1 VILVWA
7 QFLVCVLLV
16 LFFGAKLSRY
26 ADVIAEKTGLSR
38 IWIGLLLLAVV
49 TSLPELI
56 TGIGAVA
63 VVGYPRG
70 PDLAMG
76 TIFGS
81 NALNLFIIALLD
93 IIYRGGPLLTSA
105 GVGHRLSGGLGIL
118 LIAFAGASILLG
130 TRGWGGAIGWVGI
143 YSLVLVPLYFL
154 GSRRILKF
162 ERREQRGQE
171 AGLKTLRYEKIS
183 SRRAYLGFA
192 IAALA
197 IIGSG
202 TWLAIIGDE
211 IAVVTGWGATFVGSF
226 FLAATT
232 SLPELVVSIAALRL
246 GAIDMAIANMLGS
259 NMFNMGIGI
268 AGCDLFYRAGSIFSA
283 VSQSHVLTASI
294 AILMTLIV
302 IGGLTFRT
310 KRKLPLGMSWYS
322 IALIGV
328 YIIGFYFLFNMGMM
342 P

>member
-1 VILVWA
+1 MILVWA

-26 ADVIAEKTGLSR
+26 GDVIAEKTGLSR
-38 IWIGLLLLAVV
+38 IWIGLLLLAAV

-63 VVGYPRG
+63 VVGV

-81 NALNLFIIALLD
+81 NLFNLLIIALLD
-93 IIYRGGPLLTSA
+93 ILYRGGPLLTRA

-118 LIAFAGASILLG
+118 LMSFAGASILLS
-130 TRGWGGAIGWVGI
+130 TRVWGGAIGWVGI
-143 YSLVLVPLYFL
+143 YGLVLVLLYFL
-154 GSRRILKF
+154 GSRGIFQF

-171 AGLKTLRYEKIS
+171 AALKALRYEKIS
-183 SRRAYLGFA
+183 SRRAYLSFA

-202 TWLAIIGDE
+202 TWLAVIGDE
-211 IAVVTGWGATFVGSF
+211 IAAVTGWGATFVGSF

-283 VSQSHVLTASI
+283 VSTSHVFTASI

-302 IGGLTFRT
+302 IAGLISRPQ
-310 KRKLPLGMSWYS
+310 RKTPLGMSWYS

-328 YIIGFYFLFNMGMM
+328 YIIGFSFLFTMGV
-342 P
+342 PVG

>member
-7 QFLVCVLLV
+7 KFLVCVLLV

-26 ADVIAEKTGLSR
+26 GDVIAEKTGLSR
-38 IWIGLLLLAVV
+38 IWIGLLLLAAV

-63 VVGYPRG
+63 VVGV

-81 NALNLFIIALLD
+81 NLFNLLIIALLD
-93 IIYRGGPLLTSA
+93 ILYRGGPLLTRA

-130 TRGWGGAIGWVGI
+130 TRVWGGAIGWVGI
-143 YSLVLVPLYFL
+143 YSLVLVLLYFL
-154 GSRRILKF
+154 GSRGIFQF
-162 ERREQRGQE
+162 ERGEQRGQE
-171 AGLKTLRYEKIS
+171 AGIKALRYEKIS
-183 SRRAYLGFA
+183 SRRAYLSFA

-202 TWLAIIGDE
+202 TWLAVIGDE
-211 IAVVTGWGATFVGSF
+211 IAAVTGWGATFVGSF

-268 AGCDLFYRAGSIFSA
+268 AGCDLFYRSGSIFSA
-283 VSQSHVLTASI
+283 VSTSHVFTASI

-302 IGGLTFRT
+302 VAALISRPQ
-310 KRKLPLGMSWYS
+310 RKTPLGMSWYA
-322 IALIGV
+322 IGLIVV
-328 YIIGFYFLFNMGMM
+328 YLLGAYAIFTT
-342 P
+342 PWA

>member
-1 VILVWA
+1 MILVWA
-7 QFLVCVLLV
+7 KFLVCVLLV

-26 ADVIAEKTGLSR
+26 GDVIAEKTGLSR
-38 IWIGLLLLAVV
+38 IWIGLLLLAAV

-63 VVGYPRG
+63 VVGV

-81 NALNLFIIALLD
+81 NLFNLLIIALLD
-93 IIYRGGPLLTSA
+93 ILYRGGPLLTRA

-130 TRGWGGAIGWVGI
+130 TRVWGGAIGWVGI
-143 YSLVLVPLYFL
+143 YSLVLVLLYFL
-154 GSRRILKF
+154 GSRGIFQF
-162 ERREQRGQE
+162 ERGEQRGQE
-171 AGLKTLRYEKIS
+171 AGIKALRYEKIS
-183 SRRAYLGFA
+183 SRRAYLSFA

-202 TWLAIIGDE
+202 TWLAVIGDE
-211 IAVVTGWGATFVGSF
+211 IAAVTGWGATFVGSF

-268 AGCDLFYRAGSIFSA
+268 AGCDLFYRSGSIFSA
-283 VSQSHVLTASI
+283 VSTSHVFTASI

-302 IGGLTFRT
+302 VAALISRPQ
-310 KRKLPLGMSWYS
+310 RKTPLGMSWYA
-322 IALIGV
+322 IGLIVV
-328 YIIGFYFLFNMGMM
+328 YLLGAYAIFTT
-342 P
+342 PWA

>member
-1 VILVWA
+1 MILVWA
-7 QFLVCVLLV
+7 KFLVCVLLV
-16 LFFGAKLSRY
+16 LFFGARLSRY
-26 ADVIAEKTGLSR
+26 ADVIAEKRGLSR
-38 IWIGLLLLAVV
+38 IWIGLLLLAAV

-63 VVGYPRG
+63 VVGV

-93 IIYRGGPLLTSA
+93 ILYRGGPLLTSA
-105 GVGHRLSGGLGIL
+105 GMGHRLSGGLGIL
-118 LIAFAGASILLG
+118 LIAFAGASILLS
-130 TRGWGGAIGWVGI
+130 TRVWGWAIGWVGI
-143 YSLVLVPLYFL
+143 YSLVLVLLYFW
-154 GSRRILKF
+154 GSRRIFQF

-171 AGLKTLRYEKIS
+171 AGLKALRYERIS
-183 SRRAYLGFA
+183 SRRAYLSFA

-226 FLAATT
+226 FLAVTT
-232 SLPELVVSIAALRL
+232 SLPELVVAIAALRL

-268 AGCDLFYRAGSIFSA
+268 AGFDLFYRAGSIFSA
-283 VSQSHVLTASI
+283 ASTSHVFTASI
-294 AILMTLIV
+294 AILMTVIV
-302 IGGLTFRT
+302 IAGLISRPQ
-310 KRKLPLGMSWYS
+310 RKTPLGMSWYS

-328 YIIGFYFLFNMGMM
+328 YIIGFYFLFNMGVAAG
-342 P
+342 